1 MNRLTQRIVIGIVV
15 ATGLLSAQTLT
26 LKEAVS
32 KTLTHHPDVKT
43 FMLKVQ
49 QAEQGYNAA
58 YADYLPQID
67 LSATFAPTQTFAL
80 PVNGQFHTV
89 DEDTWN
95 ANVTLHQKVW
105 DFQKTTSLIEASK
118 IDEDI
123 AKLSLGEVK
132 ALLAYKVKTLYE
144 LLVVQ
149 KEAVAARQKDLE
161 TKRALYRQAQG
172 LVKQGLKTN
181 TDASRFLSSVY
192 AAEDALAGAK
202 AAYDKAK
209 VSLSLYMGV
218 KLPESLTLEKS
229 SIKRHIRLGKALE
242 REVLEKNF
250 KMRMDRRGVEKNR
263 LLHKASE
270 AAHFGSVDLVASHA
284 RNSNLNLY
292 NTDYVGVSYNIPLFH
307 GGKLTAQ
314 EQQAKIG
321 YQIAREQTASE
332 ALALK
337 EELQGLMIDIR
348 RYEKTIRAKKAQLAS
363 AQKSQ
368 KVLEARYKEGLATY
382 IELLDST
389 TQVLVARLGMLEA
402 YYSRSLAIER
412 IDYLKGK
419 L

>member
-1 MNRLTQRIVIGIVV
+1 MTHRIVIGIIV

-26 LKEAVS
+26 LKKAIA

-80 PVNGQFHTV
+80 PVNGQFETV
-89 DEDTWN
+89 DEKTWN
-95 ANVTLHQKVW
+95 AGVTLHQKVW
-105 DFQKTTSLIEASK
+105 DFQKTTSLIKASK

-123 AKLSLGEVK
+123 AKLSLAEVK

-149 KEAVAARQKDLE
+149 KEAVIAREKDLE
-161 TKRALYRQAQG
+161 TKRAFYKQANA
-172 LVKQGLKTN
+172 LVRQGLKTHV
-181 TDASRFLSSVY
+181 DASRFLSSVY
-192 AAEDALAGAK
+192 AAEDTLASAK

-218 KLPESLTLEKS
+218 KLPETLELDKS
-229 SIKRHIRLGKALE
+229 SIKRHIRLGKQLE
-242 REVLEKNF
+242 HEVLERNYQ
-250 KMRMDRRGVEKNR
+250 MRMKRRDIEKNK
-263 LLHKASE
+263 LLHKASA
-270 AAHFGSVDLVASHA
+270 AAHFGSIDLVASRV
-284 RNSNLNLY
+284 RNSNLNIY

-307 GGKLTAQ
+307 GGKLTAE

-321 YQIAREQTASE
+321 YQIAKEQTASE

-337 EELQGLMIDIR
+337 EELRGLMIDIR
-348 RYEKTIRAKKAQLAS
+348 RYEKTIRAKKAQLAT
-363 AQKSQ
+363 AKKSQ
-368 KVLEARYKEGLATY
+368 KVLEARYKEGLSTY

-389 TQVLVARLGMLEA
+389 TQVLVAKLDMLEA

-412 IDYLKGK
+412 IDYLKGN